1 MATAINKI
9 KAQCQHDRAAY
20 EDLGATVK
28 GHIVRKNGSQHG
40 GSAPSIDRRYIHT
53 HHHVVFLI
61 VEVAVLSPLADAI
74 SRCPF
79 RPRRGLRLRRSPV
92 GSDASTSRAEPTERA
107 ARRFR
112 AGRIW

>member
-1 MATAINKI
+1 MTRWHPSRRQACGVWAPPEEKP
-9 KAQCQHDRAAY
+9 KALTGISRQVLDAGVVFQAGRH
-20 EDLGATVK
+20 LG
-28 GHIVRKNGSQHG
+28 Q
-40 GSAPSIDRRYIHT
+40 PSILT
-53 HHHVVFLI
+53 LFLI

-107 ARRFR
+107 GRRFR
-112 AGRIW
+112 AGRIWLSR